1 MPLASTLLSL
11 LSMCGARAAS
21 MDDSGPLSFGFA
33 SVFGDDVVLQRDAIT
48 AVYGWGT
55 PGMSVT
61 VTVTKEEAGVTELA
75 VPSARVATNG
85 HWKAMLPAHAAG
97 TGFTLTA
104 KGTLASDTATLQL
117 EHVAFGD
124 VWFCSGQSNMELGLY
139 YTFTRNESLAAVS
152 SGKYDNIRIMH
163 FDHNPVESPLFVTNG
178 SIATNYPDNSS
189 WLAPAAAMKM
199 KKNDCHGDNCPSE
212 LDGFSAACW
221 YFGESLTDRMVA
233 DLEDGGRDTEP
244 VPIGLIQS
252 AFGGTCI
259 ESWLSQDAQLG
270 CSNITCTS
278 NQSWPYTKDT
288 QAACAAVKS
297 AGSSAGSNAELY
309 NGMVLPFVNMTVKG
323 WLWCACVAFYH
334 FVYLTVHC
342 VLCSSSIPR
351 GN

>member
-1 MPLASTLLSL
+1 MVPFLSEQ
-11 LSMCGARAAS
+11 
-21 MDDSGPLSFGFA
+21 
-33 SVFGDDVVLQRDAIT
+33 VVLQRDAIS

-61 VTVTKEEAGVTELA
+61 VTVTKVETGVTELA
-75 VPSARVATNG
+75 APPARVATNG
-85 HWKAMLPAHAAG
+85 QWKAMLPAHAAG
-97 TGFTLTA
+97 TGFTVTA
-104 KGTLASDTATLQL
+104 EGTVASDAVKGVGTTLQL
-117 EHVAFGD
+117 ERVAFGD

-139 YTFTRNESLAAVS
+139 YTFTRNESLAAIA

-163 FDHNPVESPLFVTNG
+163 FDHNPLDSPAFVTNG

-189 WLAPAAAMKM
+189 WLAPAAAMEM
-199 KKNDCHGDNCPSE
+199 KKSGCRGDNCQSE

-233 DLEDGGRDTEP
+233 DLEDDESDAEP

-278 NQSWPYTKDT
+278 NQSWSYTKDT

-297 AGSSAGSNAELY
+297 AGASAGSNAELY

-323 WLWCACVAFYH
+323 WLWCACFASHPFATGAVIATD
-334 FVYLTVHC
+334 L
-342 VLCSSSIPR
+342 
-351 GN
+351 